1 MNNVITNVF
10 LVFLLVAAISC
21 GKQEAGVRAPQTDT
35 TNIVGKWTWVRSNF
49 LFNLLAPRSGV
60 HKELDFTTTGAVYIK
75 HNDSTG
81 QDSGPYIAVPPLSRL
96 TLLSNDVTDTV
107 SYHFSAEPVG
117 CPVREDQ
124 KATFAALIIDKVS
137 SQFRISNDTL
147 YLVTPPCLVQPDS
160 VIYVKTKAG
169 NTIGLYAAEPDSFRE

>member
-21 GKQEAGVRAPQTDT
+21 GKQEAGVRAPKTDT
-35 TNIVGKWTWVRSNF
+35 TNIVGKWTWVRS
-49 LFNLLAPRSGV
+49 
-60 HKELDFTTTGAVYIK
+60 
-75 HNDSTG
+75 
-81 QDSGPYIAVPPLSRL
+81 YIAVPPLSRL

-147 YLVTPPCLVQPDS
+147 YLVTPPCLAQPDS